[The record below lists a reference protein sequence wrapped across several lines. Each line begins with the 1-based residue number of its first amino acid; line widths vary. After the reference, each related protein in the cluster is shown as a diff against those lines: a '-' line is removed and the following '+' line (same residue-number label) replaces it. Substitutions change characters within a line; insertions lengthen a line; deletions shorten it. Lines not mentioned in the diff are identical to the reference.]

1 MPELKSK
8 KSGKT
13 WKDAQ
18 SFYNDYIQVD
28 PSAKNHSPDDLWEA
42 ARTSGGYDFADDA
55 PQPVATQPPPTATPS
70 KPFSPVQMA
79 KNLPRSLAK
88 QGQEMV
94 TGAGEI
100 MRNVSPNAVYDPK
113 SIVGKAVANPGS
125 VSPGS
130 IWNGIIDTINAVKKD
145 YSDFYGG
152 GNFLAN
158 LEQDPARV
166 AADAASLIPIIGW
179 GAKAAGLGK
188 TASTLG
194 KTARVLDI
202 SSNPVAM
209 ASEAVARVPKPL
221 NRVAMNLM
229 ESSLSFPKDVKAKV
243 RVAQSKHALQHGI
256 TMTEKGAD
264 KAKVGYGK
272 AVENLHDIENKAT
285 ASGLDMDVNRIK
297 SKAMANP
304 PTGGSQFAGKFGD
317 EVTDIIAD
325 PMHFGGQPVVSPNQA
340 ATVRKN
346 LNKSV
351 QPEYGTIKDQSLSLR
366 KDAEKAVL
374 DATKSEL
381 GTIPR
386 QKAAAVKSGKWG
398 AVAERA
404 ESVSLAMRGR
414 SVVDTAQPGA
424 MGAAIRQGA
433 GLHLFEPTQIGA
445 VAKLLHTPKHM
456 SRAANKIY
464 SINPRA
470 VSREARKIQS
480 PGIQATSNVL
490 KQAGKPNPNR
500 PFAEDDEPQQV
511 NPLRPF
517 PEE

>member
-28 PSAKNHSPDDLWEA
+28 PSAKGYSPDDLWEA
-42 ARTSGGYDFADDA
+42 ARTGDGYDFTDDTQ
-55 PQPVATQPPPTATPS
+55 QPVVTQPPPTATPS
-70 KPFSPVQMA
+70 KPFNPVQMA
-79 KNLPRSLAK
+79 KNFPSSFAK

-94 TGAGEI
+94 AGAGEI
-100 MRNVSPNAVYDPK
+100 MRNVNPNAIYDPK
-113 SIVGKAVANPGS
+113 SIAGQMIRSKEPPTISGILSGIANAGS
-125 VSPGS
+125 A
-130 IWNGIIDTINAVKKD
+130 IKKD
-145 YSDFYGG
+145 YTDFYGG

-158 LEQDPARV
+158 LEKDPARV
-166 AADAASLIPIIGW
+166 AADAASLVPIIGW
-179 GAKAAGLGK
+179 GAKAAGMSGK
-188 TASTLG
+188 AATIAKAG
-194 KTARVLDI
+194 RYMDI
-202 SSNPVAM
+202 ASNPVAM
-209 ASEAVARVPKPL
+209 ASEAVAMAPKLL

-256 TMTEKGAD
+256 TMTEEGAD
-264 KAKVGYGK
+264 KAKAGYGK
-272 AVENLHDIENKAT
+272 AVENLHNIENKAT

-317 EVTDIIAD
+317 EVSDIISD

-340 ATVRKN
+340 AKVRKN

-374 DATKSEL
+374 EATKSEL

-386 QKAAAVKSGKWG
+386 QKAAAVRAGKWG
-398 AVAERA
+398 SIAERA
-404 ESVSLAMRGR
+404 ESVSLAMRGK

-424 MGAAIRQGA
+424 MGSAIRQGV
-433 GLHLFEPTQIGA
+433 GMRFFEPTQVGA
-445 VAKLLHTPKHM
+445 LAKLLHTPKHM
-456 SRAANKIY
+456 SRAANLIY
-464 SINPRA
+464 SVNPKA
-470 VSREARKIQS
+470 VAAGARKLQS
-480 PGIQATSNVL
+480 PGLQATSNAL
-490 KQAGKPNPNR
+490 KQTGKPNPNR